1 MGLDSST
8 FLTRSCCLA
17 GWIPLDRWY
26 IEGWLRCGGC
36 LSSSLPGG
44 EGSNGEGLLK
54 LKTRDWRPEGRV
66 RTSMG
71 LIFQDIEI
79 NVEKSTG
86 FRFPVLRLE
95 YISVS
100 PRLKA
105 VEKKT
110 WNMSTKFPFP
120 SVRFAYV

>member
-1 MGLDSST
+1 
-8 FLTRSCCLA
+8 
-17 GWIPLDRWY
+17 
-26 IEGWLRCGGC
+26 
-36 LSSSLPGG
+36 
-44 EGSNGEGLLK
+44 
-54 LKTRDWRPEGRV
+54 
-66 RTSMG
+66 MG

-79 NVEKSTG
+79 NVEKCTG

-100 PRLKA
+100 PRFKA